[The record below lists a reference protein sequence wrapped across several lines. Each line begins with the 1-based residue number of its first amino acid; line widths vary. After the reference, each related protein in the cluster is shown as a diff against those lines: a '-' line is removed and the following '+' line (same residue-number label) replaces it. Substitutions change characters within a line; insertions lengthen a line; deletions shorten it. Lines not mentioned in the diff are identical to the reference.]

1 MYYYCPHCQ
10 TWRADSYVRID
21 PRTRIPQC
29 TYCDEFVNGRLS
41 DGEYRRL
48 RGEHPLGVPAPTA
61 LREADT

>member
-29 TYCDEFVNGRLS
+29 TYCEEFVNSRLS
-41 DGEYRRL
+41 DGAYKALLKEHAL
-48 RGEHPLGVPAPTA
+48 QVPPPGEL
-61 LREADT
+61 E

>member
-29 TYCDEFVNGRLS
+29 RYCDEFVNARLS
-41 DGEYRRL
+41 DGAYSAL
-48 RGEHPLGVPAPTA
+48 LKEHALQVPAPGE
-61 LREADT
+61 LE